1 MILPDH
7 PESSQ
12 AFHVRKKRKN
22 YAMFIYDL
30 FHTVLELPFLGLY
43 PMVFCLYV
51 LASGTCFKMLLY
63 ACGGKRTFSLK
74 GGWVLYRKLSMLWVH
89 IFTRCFEPCLHW
101 TCEMNYATVAFLTLA
116 AQQLLESFLDVPPG
130 FVPLHLCS
138 GLVVHF

>member
-1 MILPDH
+1 MFARNGKTTRCLSMT
-7 PESSQ
+7 SS
-12 AFHVRKKRKN
+12 
-22 YAMFIYDL
+22 
-30 FHTVLELPFLGLY
+30 TPFWN
-43 PMVFCLYV
+43 CLSWV
-51 LASGTCFKMLLY
+51 CIRWFSACMSWPQGRASRCCCMRVGE
-63 ACGGKRTFSLK
+63 KRTFSLK